1 MCMFIQAPNCR
12 IRKCK
17 YVGYMHFCL
26 DRRLY
31 STLPSCRHRIE
42 SGGIVLATAVNE
54 KKRGDRKKK
63 KEVLQKLLRHTKEK
77 RETEKKVSYP

>member
-12 IRKCK
+12 IHKCK

-42 SGGIVLATAVNE
+42 SGGNVLATAVNE
-54 KKRGDRKKK
+54 KKRGDREKKRSAAK
-63 KEVLQKLLRHTKEK
+63 VAEAHKRKERD
-77 RETEKKVSYP
+77 RKKVSYP